1 MHSIIRKTAN
11 LFAMATIAISLAGS
25 SAFAQGGWFGSGQR
39 ARGACDECPCG
50 REPGRSPD
58 GWPGGGRG
66 AGMRR
71 MLATLNLSAD
81 QEARI
86 QEILRS
92 RRQTLDPLVDQAA
105 EARRQLV
112 DTARASEAN
121 ETAVRSAAERVG
133 KAQAA
138 LALARAQ
145 TMAQVT
151 QVLDPDQR
159 AKLHATLDRV
169 RETARERRGRMV
181 DRRRGFA
188 DDLLDSF

>member
-1 MHSIIRKTAN
+1 
-11 LFAMATIAISLAGS
+11 
-25 SAFAQGGWFGSGQR
+25 
-39 ARGACDECPCG
+39 
-50 REPGRSPD
+50 
-58 GWPGGGRG
+58 
-66 AGMRR
+66 MRR